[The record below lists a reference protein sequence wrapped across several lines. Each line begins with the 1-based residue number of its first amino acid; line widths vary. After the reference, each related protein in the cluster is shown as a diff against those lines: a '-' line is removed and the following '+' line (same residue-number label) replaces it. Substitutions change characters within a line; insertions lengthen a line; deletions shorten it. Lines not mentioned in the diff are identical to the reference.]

1 MAGSAGDPGHP
12 RLPVRASDAEREEAV
27 AELRERFAAGHLS
40 HDTFMHRM
48 ETALGARDRP
58 ELAELLADL
67 PVAGHRGPAWS
78 SLAGLPAR
86 LAAACAPVKDAVLAS
101 ARRVSATWRPD
112 PPGLTFP
119 AGDQFQFTI
128 GRSPDCDLVISDIT
142 VSRRHAGLRRCLR
155 GWLLADLGSTNG
167 TRLNGWRVR
176 EPVPVGPGDQV
187 SFGAVTF
194 VFREGAVSRVG

>member
-1 MAGSAGDPGHP
+1 MAGSAGEPGHP
-12 RLPVRASDAEREEAV
+12 RQPVRASDAEREEAV

-40 HDTFMHRM
+40 HDTFVHRM
-48 ETALGARDRP
+48 GAALGARDRG
-58 ELAELLADL
+58 ELADL
-67 PVAGHRGPAWS
+67 FTDLPGPGRGRRLGW
-78 SLAGLPAR
+78 AGLGPR
-86 LAAACAPVKDAVLAS
+86 LAAAVAPVRDAVLGS

-119 AGDQFQFTI
+119 AGDQFLFTI
-128 GRSPDCDLVISDIT
+128 GRSPDCDLVIGDLT

-167 TRLNGWRVR
+167 TRLNGGRVR
-176 EPVPVGPGDQV
+176 EPVPVGPGDRV

-194 VFREGAVSRVG
+194 VFREGAVSRAG